1 MLAVGVPAELEYVLT
16 RIADKQRPASASSG
30 NDAALSTASKGGSAV
45 PMTGVSTASPAHS
58 ESPAVS
64 ATLSN
69 VSAATP
75 AQLAE
80 SKQGS
85 KVSTGP
91 SAATGT
97 EEEDPAAKKKR

>member
-1 MLAVGVPAELEYVLT
+1 VPAVGVPAELEYVLT

-69 VSAATP
+69 VSSTP